1 LYDHKTIQFRST
13 TYDVHRIE
21 KFTKPHVHTDIIV
34 LSHQDEADGH
44 TAFPYWHAR
53 IFGIYHFIV
62 CKKTEGNTGLSPSS
76 QMDILLVCWFGFDSP
91 DNQSDWGAWQLH
103 KVGFLPDTDEF
114 GPAFGFLDPSQVL
127 WMVHLIPDFTAV
139 CTNELL
145 TGDSIAIDSPHPDRE
160 CPVYYVAM
168 CVLILFI
175 GSLLTHT
182 HPRFSAW
189 DIFMWYHGGGVR
201 HLATW
206 QCNKTLFADRHAF
219 QEEPQVSNEDSDG
232 EEGNHNELEGIKV
245 DNTSEEST
253 DEDNGI
259 GEEND
264 NMLIVAV
271 TNLDI
276 LAAAGIDFS

>member
-1 LYDHKTIQFRST
+1 MPCLLCCNVCADTFYWIS
-13 TYDVHRIE
+13 
-21 KFTKPHVHTDIIV
+21 
-34 LSHQDEADGH
+34 SH
-44 TAFPYWHAR
+44 
-53 IFGIYHFIV
+53 
-62 CKKTEGNTGLSPSS
+62 
-76 QMDILLVCWFGFDSP
+76 
-91 DNQSDWGAWQLH
+91 
-103 KVGFLPDTDEF
+103 
-114 GPAFGFLDPSQVL
+114 
-127 WMVHLIPDFTAV
+127 
-139 CTNELL
+139 
-145 TGDSIAIDSPHPDRE
+145 
-160 CPVYYVAM
+160 
-168 CVLILFI
+168 
-175 GSLLTHT
+175 THT
-182 HPRFSAW
+182 PQVFSLGHLYVVPRW
-189 DIFMWYHGGGVR
+189 GVR